1 LRSRPPDLDTVAASR
16 FERVVICTVESAD
29 VWQGGAIEIAYLQFT
44 RISDGSVAITDRG
57 GETQFLN
64 LDTGAY
70 R

>member
-1 LRSRPPDLDTVAASR
+1 LAIRAVAEVA
-16 FERVVICTVESAD
+16 IGIT
-29 VWQGGAIEIAYLQFT
+29 IEIAYLQFT
-44 RISDGSVAITDRG
+44 RISDSSVAITDRG